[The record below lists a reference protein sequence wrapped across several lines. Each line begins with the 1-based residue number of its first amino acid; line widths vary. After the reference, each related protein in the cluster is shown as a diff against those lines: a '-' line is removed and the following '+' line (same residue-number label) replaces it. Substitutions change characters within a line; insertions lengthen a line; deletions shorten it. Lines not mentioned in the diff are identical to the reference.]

1 MMSLFFQEHPW
12 PLHPS
17 LHKSF
22 PRMALSLHSISTSPS
37 KPLPMASIP
46 SLSLKQSF
54 LSFHNSP
61 FLHSQES
68 YSSILELCASH
79 KALLQGQQIHAHMLT
94 SNALAN
100 DDGFLS
106 TKLLFMY
113 GKCGHLASAK
123 LLFDEMPQRT
133 VFAWNAMIGAYVS
146 AGLPWEAPKLFREMS
161 VCGAVPD
168 ACTFASVLRAC
179 GEVENICLGGEVHCL
194 AVKHGL
200 VSTTFVANALIAMYA
215 KCGWFDHA
223 MKLFELM
230 DGNRDVVSW
239 NSIIAACLKDE
250 RFTKALFLFR
260 EVLESG
266 IGMNSYNVVSA
277 LQACAELSLLKLG
290 MQIHASVWKRGK
302 TIQVHEANA
311 LIVMYA
317 RCGKMDDAT
326 RVFVETNEK
335 DYISWNSILSGC
347 VQNGLNM
354 EAISFFRELLEVGI
368 KPDQVSVISVASALG
383 RLGNILNGME
393 AHAYSIKEGFESNLQ
408 VGNTLVDMYAKFSLV
423 NYAETVF
430 RKMPEKDYISWTT
443 AIAALAQNQ
452 QYLEALGLFIEVQ
465 KDGMNVDPMMIG
477 SILIA
482 CGGLKSLYILKQ
494 IHGYTIRHGLL
505 DLVLENKII
514 DVYGQCEKV
523 GYAVRVFNGIET
535 KDVVSWTSMLSCY
548 IHSYFF
554 DEALCLFRD
563 MMETNV
569 EPDAVMLVCGLTV
582 AAGLSS
588 LMKGKEIHGFLTRRN
603 LLMEHSVN
611 SSLVDMYAHCG
622 KIDSS
627 FKIFNMARCE
637 DLVLWT
643 TMINACGLHGRGKE
657 AVELF
662 TRMPEIGLVPDHI
675 TFLALLYACSHS
687 GLVDEGK
694 IFIEIMKSDYG
705 LTPWQEH
712 YACVVDLLGRS
723 GKMDEAYEFINSIPG
738 EPTGVVWCALLS
750 ACQVHSN
757 LELGEVAARELL
769 ELEPKNPGNYVL
781 ISNVFAA
788 MGKWKDVDM
797 VRNRMKQRGFKKDP
811 ACTWIELGNE
821 VHTFV
826 ARDSSHKESV
836 AIYSKLSKITQQLEK
851 EYGYVADTK
860 YVLHDVKEEEKI
872 KMLHRHSERL
882 AVAFAL
888 IRTSEST
895 PIRITKNLRVCGD
908 CHEFIKLVS
917 KRYEREIIMRD
928 ANRFHHFHGGS
939 CSCGGFW

>member
-1 MMSLFFQEHPW
+1 MMSLLFQEHPW
-12 PLHPS
+12 LLHPS
-17 LHKSF
+17 LQRSL

-46 SLSLKQSF
+46 SLSLNQSF
-54 LSFHNSP
+54 PSFHLSP

-79 KALLQGQQIHAHMLT
+79 KAFIQGQQIHAHMLT

-100 DDGFLS
+100 DDGFLN

-123 LLFDEMPQRT
+123 LVFDEMPQRI

-146 AGLPWEAPKLFREMS
+146 AGLPWEAVKLFRDMS

-168 ACTFASVLRAC
+168 ACTFASVLKAC
-179 GEVENICLGGEVHCL
+179 GEVGNICFGVEVHCL

-200 VSTTFVANALIAMYA
+200 VSTTFVANALITMYA
-215 KCGWFDHA
+215 KCGLFDFA

-250 RFTKALFLFR
+250 LFIEALFLFR
-260 EVLESG
+260 KMLEAG
-266 IGMNSYNVVSA
+266 IGTNSYNVVSA

-302 TIQVHEANA
+302 TIQVHEANS

-317 RCGKMDDAT
+317 RCGRMDDAT
-326 RVFVETNEK
+326 RVFAETSEK

-354 EAISFFRELLEVGI
+354 EATSFFRELLEVGI
-368 KPDQVSVISVASALG
+368 KPDQVSVINIASALG
-383 RLGNILNGME
+383 RLGNTLNGME
-393 AHAYSIKEGFESNLQ
+393 VHAYSIKQGFESNLQ
-408 VGNTLVDMYAKFSLV
+408 LGNTLVDMYAKFSLV
-423 NYAETVF
+423 NYTERVF
-430 RKMPEKDYISWTT
+430 HKMPDKDYISWTT
-443 AIAALAQNQ
+443 AIAALAQNH
-452 QYLEALGLFIEVQ
+452 QYLEALELFREVQ
-465 KDGMNVDPMMIG
+465 KEGMDVDPMMIG

-482 CGGLKSLYILKQ
+482 CGGLKSLCILKQ

-505 DLVLENKII
+505 DLLLENKII
-514 DVYGQCEKV
+514 DMYGQCEKI
-523 GYAVRVFNGIET
+523 GYAFCVFNGIET
-535 KDVVSWTSMLSCY
+535 KDVVSWTTMISCY
-548 IHSYFF
+548 INNYFF
-554 DEALCLFRD
+554 DEALSLFRD

-569 EPDAVMLVCGLTV
+569 EPDAVALVCALT
-582 AAGLSS
+582 AAADLSS
-588 LMKGKEIHGFLTRRN
+588 LMKGKEIHGSLTRRN

-627 FKIFNMARCE
+627 FKIFNMAQCE

-657 AVELF
+657 TVDLF
-662 TRMPEIGLVPDHI
+662 RRMRDIGLVPDHI

-694 IFIEIMKSDYG
+694 FFIEIMKSDYG
-705 LTPWQEH
+705 LMPWQEH
-712 YACVVDLLGRS
+712 YACIADLLGRS
-723 GKMDEAYEFINSIPG
+723 GRMDEAYEFINSMPV
-738 EPTGVVWCALLS
+738 EPTGVVWCALLG

-757 LELGEVAARELL
+757 HELGEVAARKLL
-769 ELEPKNPGNYVL
+769 ELEPDNPGNYVL

-788 MGKWKDVDM
+788 MGKWEDVEM
-797 VRNRMKQRGFKKDP
+797 VRNRMKQRGLKKDP

-821 VHTFV
+821 VHAFV
-826 ARDSSHKESV
+826 ARDRSHKESV
-836 AIYSKLSKITQQLEK
+836 AIYSKLSEIRQQLER
-851 EYGYVADTK
+851 EYGYVADTRF
-860 YVLHDVKEEEKI
+860 VLHDVKEEEKV
-872 KMLHRHSERL
+872 KMLHQHSERL
-882 AVAFAL
+882 AIAFGL

-917 KRYEREIIMRD
+917 KLYKREIIMRD
-928 ANRFHHFHGGS
+928 ANRFYHFQNGS
-939 CSCGGFW
+939 CSCGIFW